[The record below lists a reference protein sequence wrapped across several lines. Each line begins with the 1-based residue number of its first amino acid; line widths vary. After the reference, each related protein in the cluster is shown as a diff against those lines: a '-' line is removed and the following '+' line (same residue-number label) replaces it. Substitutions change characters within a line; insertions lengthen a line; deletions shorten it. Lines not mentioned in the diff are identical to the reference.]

1 MKSPPPTVAKVKY
14 VGRDVD
20 AETLPEDDEAL
31 RVDWNP
37 LRRCD
42 SGRGRS
48 ANAFQGAPGVS
59 STVSNAPL
67 PSIRSL
73 P

>member
-1 MKSPPPTVAKVKY
+1 MKSPPPTVTKVKY
-14 VGRDVD
+14 FGRDVD
-20 AETLPEDDEAL
+20 AETLPEDDAAV

-42 SGRGRS
+42 SGCGRA
-48 ANAFQGAPGVS
+48 ANASPATPEVGPA
-59 STVSNAPL
+59 VSNAPL